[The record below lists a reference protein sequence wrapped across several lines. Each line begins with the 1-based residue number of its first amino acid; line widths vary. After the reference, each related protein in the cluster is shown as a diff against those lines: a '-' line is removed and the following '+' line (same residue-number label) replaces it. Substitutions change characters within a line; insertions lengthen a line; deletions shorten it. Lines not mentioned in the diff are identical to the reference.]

1 MELDHDDLRLKVAR
15 LFLSARQPL
24 GAAVLLAE
32 AARGGSRDPEVWCG
46 LGAALMGSRGVLVSK
61 PFEDWAALVFRDAPS
76 FAGTPYAEVAA
87 EWQASVPAPA
97 RAEPLTRADLDEL
110 LRFLL
115 VTEDVLVECVDGLA
129 ADDQMFAVM
138 VIVEASPHAS
148 AVARAAILGRWG
160 MGAARSA
167 LKRVAP
173 LLDRVDVRAAITE
186 AARGPHRDELRPY
199 LASALQ
205 QISKG

>member
-15 LFLSARQPL
+15 LFLGARQPL

-32 AARGGSRDPEVWCG
+32 VVRGGNRDPEVWCG
-46 LGAALMGSRGVLVSK
+46 LGAALMGARGVLVSK

-87 EWQASVPAPA
+87 E
-97 RAEPLTRADLDEL
+97 
-110 LRFLL
+110 
-115 VTEDVLVECVDGLA
+115 
-129 ADDQMFAVM
+129 QMFAVM

-186 AARGPHRDELRPY
+186 AARGPHCDELRPY

-205 QISKG
+205 QIGRG